1 MKTLVIGAN
10 GQIGRQFCEL
20 AVGAELPARA
30 MIRHSDQQGWF
41 RDRGIE
47 TVIGDLEGDFRQAFY
62 GCDQVVFAAG
72 SGPHAGPDKTLM
84 IDLHGA
90 IRATDLASELG
101 LTRLLMVSALRA
113 DNPLDAPEK
122 LRPYMAAKHAADAH
136 LRAARVPH
144 VILKPGRLTD
154 EPATRCV
161 ATSLDEA
168 GDNRVSRANVAHALL
183 HLAQRRDLVHREYA
197 LLDGERAL
205 DDALD

>member
-20 AVGAELPARA
+20 ANSAGLPVRA

-41 RDRGIE
+41 RERGIE
-47 TVIGDLEGDFRQAFY
+47 TVIGDLEGGFRKAFY

-72 SGPHAGPDKTLM
+72 SGPHTGPDKTLT

-90 IRATDLASELG
+90 IRTTDLASELG
-101 LTRLLMVSALRA
+101 LSRLLMVSALRA
-113 DNPLDAPEK
+113 EKPLDAPEK

-136 LRAARVPH
+136 LRAARIPH

-154 EPATRCV
+154 EPATRRV

-168 GDNRVSRANVAHALL
+168 GDNRASRANVAHALL

-197 LLDGERAL
+197 LLDGERTFDVAL
-205 DDALD
+205 T